1 MAFSYSFWPVWEV
14 QERGQD
20 VPPVLAAQDGQ
31 CQMGSSSV
39 FQTDPTRAR
48 AAGRLLDGCACCT
61 VGWLCVLWFAQG
73 HGVAHGL
80 WGGFTIALSVG
91 FFGSKEVFVCI
102 GLHEGDSTW
111 RRSHSL
117 WPWGTCE
124 KLVPSGAVF
133 DPGEWIRL
141 TRNLYN
147 WTEDYGRYEAEE
159 PLLLPAHH
167 FLPAALPR
175 LLQG

>member
-1 MAFSYSFWPVWEV
+1 MGVF
-14 QERGQD
+14 
-20 VPPVLAAQDGQ
+20 AAQ
-31 CQMGSSSV
+31 
-39 FQTDPTRAR
+39 
-48 AAGRLLDGCACCT
+48 CA
-61 VGWLCVLWFAQG
+61 VVWVAQG
-73 HGVAHGL
+73 WPTVSDVE
-80 WGGFTIALSVG
+80 FTIPPSPLLSLLV

-117 WPWGTCE
+117 WPWGACE

-147 WTEDYGRYEAEE
+147 WTEAYGRYEAGE

-167 FLPAALPR
+167 FLPAALLHPM
-175 LLQG
+175 QC

>member
-1 MAFSYSFWPVWEV
+1 MGVF
-14 QERGQD
+14 
-20 VPPVLAAQDGQ
+20 AAQ
-31 CQMGSSSV
+31 
-39 FQTDPTRAR
+39 
-48 AAGRLLDGCACCT
+48 CA
-61 VGWLCVLWFAQG
+61 VVWFAQG
-73 HGVAHGL
+73 HGGSLRSPLLSEV
-80 WGGFTIALSVG
+80 TTALSVG

-133 DPGEWIRL
+133 DPGEWIQL

-147 WTEDYGRYEAEE
+147 WTEDYGRYEAGE

-167 FLPAALPR
+167 FLPAALPH
-175 LLQG
+175 LLQC